1 MTSDDLSRTVCSF
14 PTCLEPWSS
23 VCVWGAGGGWGW
35 LRRKR
40 HAALDLAEVCAGQR
54 PVQMAQSVQVQ
65 EAGQNEGHE
74 ISASAVL
81 DGPCCSQRAR
91 DTCVSNSPNELPL
104 ECKVYRQLSTV
115 IKLPEN
121 LQEGWC

>member
-1 MTSDDLSRTVCSF
+1 M
-14 PTCLEPWSS
+14 
-23 VCVWGAGGGWGW
+23 CVLGGLGLGLAPQEEARRPGPCRG
-35 LRRKR
+35 LRRAK
-40 HAALDLAEVCAGQR
+40 ASADGTESA
-54 PVQMAQSVQVQ
+54 QVQ

-104 ECKVYRQLSTV
+104 ECKVYRPLSTV
-115 IKLPEN
+115 IELPEN
-121 LQEGWC
+121 LREGWC